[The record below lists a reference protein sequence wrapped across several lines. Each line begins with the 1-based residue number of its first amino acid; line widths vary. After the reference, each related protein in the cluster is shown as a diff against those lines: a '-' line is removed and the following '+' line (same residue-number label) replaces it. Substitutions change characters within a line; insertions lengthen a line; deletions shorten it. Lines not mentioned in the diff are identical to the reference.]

1 MATDNPLMTGR
12 VFLCAGH
19 ELGGGASANGLRE
32 SPYNALV
39 GMLTVKRLRHS
50 GVEAWLGPLT
60 QLPYPGEI
68 HAKTAW
74 VASRAS
80 SGDLAV
86 DIHLDINEPGCA
98 AFAIERPQALVM
110 ADALAEHISRATG
123 LRCRGGMPER
133 ETGPGRLG
141 FLHAVPCHAVLVELC
156 SMNTSD
162 EAFAKRPGA
171 RAAFARGLAAGCLAA
186 LDLIEADAQARVGT
200 RAIV

>member
-1 MATDNPLMTGR
+1 MTKADPPMSGR

-39 GMLTVKRLRHS
+39 GLLTVRRLRDR

-60 QLPYPGEI
+60 TQPYPGEI

-74 VASRAS
+74 VAARARPD
-80 SGDLAV
+80 DLAV

-98 AFAIERPQALVM
+98 AFAIERPLTLSL
-110 ADALAEHISRATG
+110 ADTLAEHLSRATG
-123 LRCRGGMPER
+123 LRCRGGMPDR

-162 EAFAKRPGA
+162 ASFAKRRGA
-171 RAAFARGLAAGCLAA
+171 RGAFARGLATGCLAA
-186 LDLIEADAQARVGT
+186 VDVIGANAQVRVG
-200 RAIV
+200 A